1 MKCLTRLTPQKY
13 RSPAAHGSGWD
24 FEALYKWPDG
34 LKCIQVPDFIMLS
47 TIKLSSIALTVHSIQ
62 TVFGALLVQSVDDLP
77 RGVAY
82 DFIVAG
88 GKADRKLWIW
98 IYRLK
103 KLYRWSWRGSC
114 CISTCR
120 KSKLEDFGYWSGSL
134 VGWPHTYDILLS
146 FCVISRNRDFFASFV
161 PGLLGQLQNT
171 PADWNYTTTPSPN
184 GMLAQYSRA
193 RMLGG
198 CSSHSM
204 CRLIS
209 ITYHW
214 LCHRWDGVY
223 TGIEGRLG

>member
-1 MKCLTRLTPQKY
+1 MRCPIWLTPQKY
-13 RSPAAHGSGWD
+13 RSPAAHGSGWE
-24 FEALYKWPDG
+24 FEALYKWSDG
-34 LKCIQVPDFIMLS
+34 SKCIQVPYFNMLS
-47 TIKLSSIALTVHSIQ
+47 TIKLSSIAFTVHSIH
-62 TVFGALLVQSVDDLP
+62 TAFGALLAQSVDDLP
-77 RGVAY
+77 QGANY

-98 IYRLK
+98 VYSLK
-103 KLYRWSWRGSC
+103 KLHRWSRRWSC

-120 KSKLEDFGYWSGSL
+120 KSKLEDFGYWSRSL
-134 VGWPHTYDILLS
+134 VGWLHTHDSLFL
-146 FCVISRNRDFFASFV
+146 FCVILSNRDFFASFV

-184 GMLAQYSRA
+184 GISPQYARA

-198 CSSHSM
+198 CSSHSR
-204 CRLIS
+204 CWLIS
-209 ITYHW
+209 ITYYW